1 MFRSQLP
8 SIPQHQRRT
17 DKDTMLDDKI
27 AYLWVSDQE
36 VELLEGRCVVFDDSF
51 LPEVDDF
58 SDVEV
63 INFILFFIS
72 TTVPFI
78 YESAYFIG

>member
-1 MFRSQLP
+1 
-8 SIPQHQRRT
+8 
-17 DKDTMLDDKI
+17 MLDDKI

-63 INFILFFIS
+63 INFIL
-72 TTVPFI
+72 
-78 YESAYFIG
+78 